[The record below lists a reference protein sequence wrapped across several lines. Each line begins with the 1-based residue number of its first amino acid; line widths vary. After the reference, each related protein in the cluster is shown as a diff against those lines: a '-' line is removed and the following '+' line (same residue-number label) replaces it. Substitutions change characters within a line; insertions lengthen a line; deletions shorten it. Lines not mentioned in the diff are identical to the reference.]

1 MALIRTDGYELDFPE
16 AKALYKFD
24 EPDDAQPYFH
34 GVSHAMKAVDVM
46 AELVDRYLFIEI
58 KRFDS
63 GFANDRPLEDAKK
76 DLVNTLVA
84 KFKDT
89 FLYRYCEEK
98 LDKPVVFICLIDK
111 LDSAMLSTLRK
122 DISSKI
128 PVGIPA
134 ILQER
139 GRWKRP
145 LLEEGKCFVVDEKKW
160 NASKLATLGSCKYVD
175 ITHKAIGSGPRRA
188 KPKEISL

>member
-1 MALIRTDGYELDFPE
+1 MTLQTDGYEFDFPK

-58 KRFDS
+58 KRYDS
-63 GFANDRPLEDAKK
+63 GFTDGHTADDAKNY
-76 DLVNTLVA
+76 LVNTLVT
-84 KFKDT
+84 KFRDT

-111 LDSAMLSTLRK
+111 LDSAMLSALRK
-122 DISSKI
+122 DISRKI

-139 GRWKRP
+139 GRWKKP
-145 LLEEGKCFVVDEKKW
+145 LLEEGKCFVVDAKQW
-160 NASKLATLGSCKYVD
+160 NVSNLAKSGSCKYVD